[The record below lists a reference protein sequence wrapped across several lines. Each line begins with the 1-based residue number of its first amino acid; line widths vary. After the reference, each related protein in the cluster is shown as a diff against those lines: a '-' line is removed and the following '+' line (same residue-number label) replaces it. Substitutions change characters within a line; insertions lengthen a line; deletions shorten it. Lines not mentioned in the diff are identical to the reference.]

1 MNDKISKL
9 ILRLNELSDKQN
21 EENVRVYTS
30 YIIEEILSS
39 IGLKN
44 DQMHEYTFI
53 NGSRADSMYQNIII
67 EYKRYNAFRHKRNV
81 TEAVN
86 GRKSKADSGL
96 KNYLIQKANES
107 QLEGIAYNKYL
118 SNFVGVGFDGA
129 TFIFCRYK
137 LVEDNNLEFETIIE
151 SNLDHGFKKLTMYL
165 RSLHKEVITHES
177 LTKHFG
183 SASDITRKAILGLY
197 NELDKADSNRVLT
210 LYQEWNRIFGDIY
223 GDVETENTAFKN
235 ELFKK
240 YGLSNQLDVRKTL
253 FVLQTYYNIVLKAL
267 VINLLKTIENPYFDM
282 KNVGQNK
289 QSIIETFEGKSLFSK
304 KINNFFEVYYFE
316 WFMYQ
321 DGVDFDFLIDVFS
334 TMNELEATQSILKPE
349 MVHDVL
355 KEFYEN
361 LIPKKLRHLLGEYYT
376 PGWFVDFTL
385 EKVGYSGGLNE
396 KLLDPTCGSGSF
408 LTHAIKQ
415 VKENNSD
422 IAEEELIKQITNNIV
437 GYDINPIAVISAK
450 TNYLLAMGDISNVTG
465 SINIPIYMCDS
476 TLVPTV
482 YAKQQRQTHSI
493 NVETIAGKFELPVL
507 ENREQMDIFLN
518 LLSKN
523 IRFENKINQ
532 FIKELNNSQIF
543 LENVSEEVV
552 IKFYTRIE
560 ELHRAGKNG
569 YWPTILKN
577 SFAPLFEMNSF
588 DFVVGNP
595 PWVSWK
601 NMSDTYRQRTL
612 DIWLSYGIF
621 EKSAYDKITTH
632 DDFAMAVTYVSI
644 DHYLSDKGKLAFILP
659 QQFLKSAKGGEGFRK
674 FKLTSDE
681 QDINLSVE
689 SVYDFLKVNPFKES
703 ASNRASLLI
712 FKRSCEMIYPM
723 HNYIEMSI
731 NEEYKLKAT
740 AYYSDV
746 KKMLIEDKKS
756 AIPVNDNI
764 KSPWLTFDK
773 KNLLRVRSVLGQSAY
788 RGRKGI
794 EVAGAKGIYL
804 LDILNASDNTYI
816 IENLLERSRLKEV
829 LDMGVH
835 RGEVEKELIFPLLSG
850 RNISKWGINSNT
862 YIVVPH
868 DIEGKSIYTGMNE
881 EMLYQNYPLTF
892 EWLDYFKDVLL
903 RTRIRNGKF
912 YNPKTQPYYR
922 LDNIGPYIHAPF
934 YVVWREQSK
943 NMMSCVT
950 GNMTNEFLNN
960 KKILV
965 DSKVLF
971 CPLESEDEAY
981 YLAGMLNS
989 DIVNDIVTSYT
1000 IDIQKGIDILKN
1012 IAIPEY
1018 KETNELHI
1026 ELKELSKLAHNNFV
1040 EGLNNEV
1047 VEKKVNKVVKEIF
1060 KLKD

>member
-1 MNDKISKL
+1 MNNKIDQL
-9 ILRLNELSDKQN
+9 ILGLNELNGKKS

-30 YIIEEILSS
+30 RIIEEILKS
-39 IGLKN
+39 IGLEN
-44 DQMHEYTFI
+44 DQIHEYTFI

-67 EYKRYNAFRHKRNV
+67 EYKKYNAFKHKRNI
-81 TEAVN
+81 TEAIN
-86 GRKSKADSGL
+86 GRKSKSESGL

-107 QLEGIAYNKYL
+107 HLQGKEYNEYL
-118 SNFVGVGFDGA
+118 SNFVGVGFDGV

-137 LVEDNNLEFETIIE
+137 LIENEELKFEILIE
-151 SNLDHGFKKLTMYL
+151 RDINHGFKKLTMYL
-165 RSLHKEVITHES
+165 RSLHKEVITQES

-183 SASDITRKAILGLY
+183 SKSNITRKAISSLY
-197 NELDKADSNRVLT
+197 NELDTADSNRVLT

-223 GDVETENTAFKN
+223 GDVETENTSFKD
-235 ELFKK
+235 ELFQK

-267 VINLLKTIENPYFDM
+267 VINLLKTLENPYFDI
-282 KNVGQNK
+282 KNMGETK
-289 QSIIETFEGKSLFSK
+289 QSIIEIFEGKSLFSQK
-304 KINNFFEVYYFE
+304 VNNFFEVYYFE

-321 DGVDFDFLIDVFS
+321 DNVDFSFLIDIFS

-355 KEFYEN
+355 KGFYEN

-385 EKVGYSGGLNE
+385 EKVGYSGDLEE

-408 LTHAIKQ
+408 LTHAIKL
-415 VKENNSD
+415 VKENNQ
-422 IAEEELIKQITNNIV
+422 LIDDDVLIRKITSNIV

-465 SINIPIYMCDS
+465 AINIPIYMCDS

-493 NVETIAGKFELPVL
+493 KVKTIAGEFELPVL
-507 ENREQMDIFLN
+507 DNREQMDQFLN

-523 IRFENKINQ
+523 IRYENSVSQ
-532 FIKELNNSQIF
+532 FINDLNKHNIF
-543 LENVSEEVV
+543 LESVSKDV
-552 IKFYTRIE
+552 IKKFYIKIE
-560 ELHRAGKNG
+560 DLHRAGKNG
-569 YWPTILKN
+569 YWATILKN

-588 DFVVGNP
+588 DYVVGNP

-601 NMSDTYRQRTL
+601 NMSDTYRTRTL

-644 DHYLSDKGKLAFILP
+644 DHYLSEKGKLAFILP
-659 QQFLKSAKGGEGFRK
+659 QQFLKSSKGGEGFRK
-674 FKLTSDE
+674 FKITSDG

-689 SVYDFLKVNPFKES
+689 AVYDFLKINPFKES

-712 FKRSCEMIYPM
+712 FKRSIEMKYPM
-723 HNYIEMSI
+723 HNYIEM
-731 NEEYKLKAT
+731 ELQKGCKLNAT
-740 AYYSDV
+740 SYYSDV
-746 KKMLIEDKKS
+746 KNMLIENKKS
-756 AIPVNDNI
+756 AIPVNENL
-764 KSPWLTFDK
+764 KSPWLTFEK
-773 KNLLRVRSVLGQSAY
+773 KNLLRVRSVLGQSGY

-804 LDILNASDNTYI
+804 LDIIGSTQNGYI

-829 LDMGVH
+829 KDMGVH
-835 RGEVEKELIFPLLSG
+835 RGEVEKNLIFPLLSG

-868 DIEGKSIYTGMNE
+868 DIEGKSIYTGMKE
-881 EMLYQNYPLTF
+881 EKLYEYYPLTY
-892 EWLDYFKDVLL
+892 EWLNYFKDVLL
-903 RTRIRNGKF
+903 TTRIRNGKF

-922 LDNIGPYIHAPF
+922 LDNIGPYIHSPF

-943 NMMSCVT
+943 NMISCVT
-950 GNMTNEFLNN
+950 GNMTNEFMDN

-971 CPLESEDEAY
+971 CPLESESEAY
-981 YLAGMLNS
+981 YLSGMLNS
-989 DIVNDIVTSYT
+989 DTVNDIVTSYT

-1012 IAIPEY
+1012 IAIPKY
-1018 KETNELHI
+1018 NQKNQSHYELS
-1026 ELKELSKLAHNNFV
+1026 KLSKLAHDNFNNKQDNSEV
-1040 EGLNNEV
+1040 EE
-1047 VEKKVNKVVKEIF
+1047 EINKIVKSIF
-1060 KLKD
+1060 KLKE